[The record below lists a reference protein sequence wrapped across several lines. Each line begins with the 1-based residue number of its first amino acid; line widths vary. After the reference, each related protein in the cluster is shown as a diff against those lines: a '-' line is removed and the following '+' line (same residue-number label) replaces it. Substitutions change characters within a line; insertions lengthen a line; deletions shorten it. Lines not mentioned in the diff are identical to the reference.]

1 MEPSRNL
8 NRISKYF
15 NLPTLKQAALTEEL
29 KEEDA
34 SWAKTIK
41 MAAPMFLFG
50 MEVEVENVPDPVVR
64 CQKQPYWTI
73 TTDNSLRDYGYE
85 FITPPLRA
93 DQFEGALKQL
103 NYSLPNNCRFTPRT
117 SVHVHMNV
125 RDLNIEQ
132 INSLILIYT
141 VMEGVLFNW
150 VGTRKDNVFCI
161 PIIDTDYVQNY
172 ITFVNDPRDMV
183 ESWNKYT
190 AFNMQPVCTKGT
202 VEFRHMYGTANV
214 NVLLKWINIL
224 SKLKQFAKKY
234 TLMQVKS
241 TILELNSNSQYEMF
255 IDDVFEDYAEELK
268 RTTPNLQESMQH
280 EVSYAKLAT
289 IKAFEPERQIF
300 AETPEIRNPRRDAQ
314 IPTPTRVPPPRPNRV
329 DAQAIIDTLHREQ
342 LTIPTPQ
349 ISPFYYQTINGQARM
364 VTLNRD
370 APIPMDMPTE
380 TVPIFMEQLQRVI
393 EARVAEEAVTIQ
405 NNTTT
410 WTHNAW
416 DTLTGTTPQG
426 GI

>member
-1 MEPSRNL
+1 
-8 NRISKYF
+8 
-15 NLPTLKQAALTEEL
+15 
-29 KEEDA
+29 
-34 SWAKTIK
+34 
-41 MAAPMFLFG
+41 MFLFG
-50 MEVEVENVPDPVVR
+50 MEIEVENVPDPKIL

-141 VMEGVLFNW
+141 VIEGVLFNW

-214 NVLLKWINIL
+214 NILLKWINIL

-255 IDDVFEDYAEELK
+255 IDDIFEDYADELK

-300 AETPEIRNPRRDAQ
+300 AETPTALETPNNPRREVRG
-314 IPTPTRVPPPRPNRV
+314 PSPTRVHPRPNRV
-329 DAQAIIDTLHREQ
+329 DAQTLINTLHRVQ
-342 LTIPTPQ
+342 LTVPTPQ
-349 ISPFYYQTINGQARM
+349 PRFYYQNRDGQERM
-364 VTLNRD
+364 VNLDRGVN
-370 APIPMDMPTE
+370 IPVDMPTE
-380 TVPIFMEQLQRVI
+380 TVPLFMEQLQRVL
-393 EARVAEEAVTIQ
+393 EAREAEEEEIDVITTRELT
-405 NNTTT
+405 NTTT
-410 WTHNAW
+410 WTHNTW
-416 DTLTGTTPQG
+416 DTLTDTRPQG

>member
-15 NLPTLKQAALTEEL
+15 NLPTLKQAALTESL
-29 KEEDA
+29 KGEDD

-50 MEVEVENVPDPVVR
+50 MEVEVENVPDPIIR

-73 TTDNSLRDYGYE
+73 TTDNSLRDYGFE

-190 AFNMQPVCTKGT
+190 AFNMLPVCTKGT

-255 IDDVFEDYAEELK
+255 IDDVFEDYADELK

-289 IKAFEPERQIF
+289 IKAFEPEIIGF
-300 AETPEIRNPRRDAQ
+300 AEAPEIRNPRRDAQ
-314 IPTPTRVPPPRPNRV
+314 IPSPTRAR
-329 DAQAIIDTLHREQ
+329 ALIDTLHREQ
-342 LTIPTPQ
+342 LTITTPQ
-349 ISPFYYQTINGQARM
+349 RNRFYYQSINGQERM
-364 VTLNRD
+364 VNLGRD
-370 APIPMDMPTE
+370 VTVPVDMPTE
-380 TVPIFMEQLQRVI
+380 TVPIFMEELQRVLD
-393 EARVAEEAVTIQ
+393 ARTAEDARTIREV
-405 NNTTT
+405 NPTTM
-410 WTHNAW
+410 WIHNEW
-416 DTLTGTTPQG
+416 DTFTGPRPQG

>member
-50 MEVEVENVPDPVVR
+50 MEVEVENVPNPVVR

-93 DQFEGALKQL
+93 NQFEGALKQL
-103 NYSLPNNCRFTPRT
+103 NCSLPNNCRFTPRT

-172 ITFVNDPRDMV
+172 ITFVNDPRNMV

-289 IKAFEPERQIF
+289 IKAFEPERLIF

-329 DAQAIIDTLHREQ
+329 DARALIDTLHRDQ
-342 LTIPTPQ
+342 LTGPPPPIPH
-349 ISPFYYQTINGQARM
+349 FYYQTISGQERM
-364 VTLNRD
+364 VNLNSD
-370 APIPMDMPTE
+370 APVPMDMPTE
-380 TVPIFMEQLQRVI
+380 TVPVFMEQLQRVLD
-393 EARVAEEAVTIQ
+393 ARIAEEAVTIQ

-410 WTHNAW
+410 WTTMW
-416 DTLTGTTPQG
+416 DTLHGTTAQG

>member
-15 NLPTLKQAALTEEL
+15 NLPTLKQAALTETL

-50 MEVEVENVPDPVVR
+50 MEVEVENVPDPVVI

-73 TTDNSLRDYGYE
+73 TIDNSLRDYGYE

-300 AETPEIRNPRRDAQ
+300 AEAPEIRNPRRDAQ
-314 IPTPTRVPPPRPNRV
+314 IPTPTRRV
-329 DAQAIIDTLHREQ
+329 DARALIDTLHREQ
-342 LTIPTPQ
+342 LTVPTPQ
-349 ISPFYYQTINGQARM
+349 RNRFYYQSINGQERM
-364 VTLNRD
+364 VNLGRD
-370 APIPMDMPTE
+370 VTVPVDMPTDV
-380 TVPIFMEQLQRVI
+380 VPLFTEQLQRVLD
-393 EARVAEEAVTIQ
+393 ARVAEEAVVIQ
-405 NNTTT
+405 NNTAM

-416 DTLTGTTPQG
+416 DTLRGTTAQG

>member
-50 MEVEVENVPDPVVR
+50 MEVEVENVPDPVVI

-190 AFNMQPVCTKGT
+190 AFNMLPVCTKGT

-255 IDDVFEDYAEELK
+255 IDDVFEDYADELK

-289 IKAFEPERQIF
+289 IKAFEPERLDF
-300 AETPEIRNPRRDAQ
+300 AEPGPRPELRNPHRE
-314 IPTPTRVPPPRPNRV
+314 TRVPSPLILNRQNV
-329 DAQAIIDTLHREQ
+329 QNLVDTLHREQ
-342 LTIPTPQ
+342 LTVPPPQ
-349 ISPFYYQTINGQARM
+349 IPHFYYQTISGQERR
-364 VTLNRD
+364 VNLNRD
-370 APIPMDMPTE
+370 ATIPVDMPTDV
-380 TVPIFMEQLQRVI
+380 VPLFTEQLQRVL
-393 EARVAEEAVTIQ
+393 EARVAEEAVTVM

-410 WTHNAW
+410 WTNNMW
-416 DTLTGTTPQG
+416 DTLRGTTAQG

>member
-50 MEVEVENVPDPVVR
+50 MEVEVENVPDPVIR
-64 CQKQPYWTI
+64 CQKQPYWII
-73 TTDNSLRDYGYE
+73 TTDNSLRDYGFE

-141 VMEGVLFNW
+141 VIEGVLFNW

-289 IKAFEPERQIF
+289 IKAFEPERPVF
-300 AETPEIRNPRRDAQ
+300 EETPEIRNQRRE
-314 IPTPTRVPPPRPNRV
+314 TRVPPPPTRRN
-329 DAQAIIDTLHREQ
+329 DTQALMDILRREQ
-342 LTIPTPQ
+342 ITVPTPQ
-349 ISPFYYQTINGQARM
+349 RNRFYYQNINGQERIINLGIDVA
-364 VTLNRD
+364 V
-370 APIPMDMPTE
+370 PIDMPTDV
-380 TVPIFMEQLQRVI
+380 VPLFTEQLQRVLD
-393 EARVAEEAVTIQ
+393 ERVAEEAVTIP
-405 NNTTT
+405 NNTTM
-410 WTHNAW
+410 WTHNTW
-416 DTLTGTTPQG
+416 DTFTTTRT
-426 GI
+426 

>member
-15 NLPTLKQAALTEEL
+15 NLPTLKQAALTEAL

-64 CQKQPYWTI
+64 WQKQPYWTI
-73 TTDNSLRDYGYE
+73 TTDNSLRDYGFE

-172 ITFVNDPRDMV
+172 ITFVNDPRNMV

-214 NVLLKWINIL
+214 NILLKWINIL

-300 AETPEIRNPRRDAQ
+300 VEAPEIRNPRRDAQ
-314 IPTPTRVPPPRPNRV
+314 IPSPTRRV
-329 DAQAIIDTLHREQ
+329 DARALIDTLHRDQ
-342 LTIPTPQ
+342 LTVPPPQ
-349 ISPFYYQTINGQARM
+349 IQRFYYRNIDGHERRISLVRGIT
-364 VTLNRD
+364 V
-370 APIPMDMPTE
+370 PIDMPTE
-380 TVPIFMEQLQRVI
+380 TIPIFTEQLQRVLD
-393 EARVAEEAVTIQ
+393 ARVAEEAVVIQ

-410 WTHNAW
+410 WTPNTW
-416 DTLTGTTPQG
+416 DTLRGTTAQG

>member
-15 NLPTLKQAALTEEL
+15 NLPTLKQAALTEAL

-50 MEVEVENVPDPVVR
+50 MEVEVENVPDPVIR

-73 TTDNSLRDYGYE
+73 TTDNSLRDYGFE

-141 VMEGVLFNW
+141 VIEGVLFNW

-224 SKLKQFAKKY
+224 SKLKQFAKRY

-289 IKAFEPERQIF
+289 IKACEPERPVF
-300 AETPEIRNPRRDAQ
+300 EETPEIRNQRRDAQ
-314 IPTPTRVPPPRPNRV
+314 IPPPPTRRN
-329 DAQAIIDTLHREQ
+329 DTQALIDILRREQ
-342 LTIPTPQ
+342 ITVPTPQ
-349 ISPFYYQTINGQARM
+349 RNRFYYQNINEQERI
-364 VTLNRD
+364 VNLNRD
-370 APIPMDMPTE
+370 ATIPMDMPTE
-380 TVPIFMEQLQRVI
+380 IVPLFTEQLQRVLD
-393 EARVAEEAVTIQ
+393 ARVADEAVTIP
-405 NNTTT
+405 NNTTM
-410 WTHNAW
+410 WTHNTW
-416 DTLTGTTPQG
+416 DTLTDTRPQG